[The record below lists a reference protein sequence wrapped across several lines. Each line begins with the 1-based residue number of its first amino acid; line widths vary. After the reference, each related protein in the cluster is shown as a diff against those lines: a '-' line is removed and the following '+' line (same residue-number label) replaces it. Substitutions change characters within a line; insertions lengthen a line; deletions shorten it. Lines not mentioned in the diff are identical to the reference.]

1 MTTQQT
7 FSPTLGALAAAL
19 ASAQAVI
26 EGAKEEEV
34 NSYFKSKYADLASV
48 WSACKKPLTANG
60 LSVIQTVEN
69 GGETAYLVTMLLHI
83 SGEWIRSFMPIYMTK
98 KDPQSFGSAI
108 TYCRRYALAAI
119 VGVCP
124 ADDDGEAA
132 QGRDAAKK
140 EAPAAPKTI
149 SKMQI
154 DEIETLLRYR
164 EDVREKLLDWASID
178 FIKDL
183 PIDRYTK
190 AIENVRLALKEEPK

>member
-183 PIDRYTK
+183 PIERYTK
-190 AIENVRLALKEEPK
+190 ALENVRIALKEEPK

>member
-19 ASAQAVI
+19 AKAQAVI
-26 EGAKEEEV
+26 EGAKEEAV
-34 NSYFKSKYADLASV
+34 NPYFKSKYADLASV